1 MTSLREYYEQNPN
14 LSIVLPQKD
23 WPTMYDLPSEYP
35 EDPGF
40 PDEFH
45 AWQAEFLSE
54 TFQLKKVAKD
64 QVLISKNLN
73 LHYDFKTPDSHIRPD
88 WFAVVGVPR
97 LYDSKDLRLSYV
109 VWDEQVSP
117 AIVVELIS
125 PGTLMADLGEVRREQ
140 NGTPNK
146 FQIYEKILKV
156 PNYIVFD
163 RYKDRL
169 WVFKLINGHY
179 QEQEI
184 IDGKFWFDALGI
196 GIGTWHGSFKGFT
209 RLWLRWYDVNEDS
222 MRTDSAKARKSRCNR
237 QQQEG
242 IQAQS
247 HQMEALVQERS
258 RRIEAEQMAVQE
270 RSRADRLAE
279 RLRSLGIDPD
289 EV

>member
-14 LSIVLPQKD
+14 LSMVFPKKD

-35 EDPGF
+35 EDPGW

-45 AWQAEFLSE
+45 AWQTEFLAD
-54 TFQLKKVAKD
+54 TFQLKNVAKD
-64 QVLISKNLN
+64 QILISRNLN
-73 LHYDFKTPDSHIRPD
+73 LHYDLNFPNDHIRPD

-97 LYDSKDLRLSYV
+97 LYDGHDLRLSYV
-109 VWDEQVSP
+109 VWDEQASP
-117 AIVVELIS
+117 AVVVELIS

-140 NGTPNK
+140 NGMPNK

-169 WVFKLINGHY
+169 WVFKLIDGQY

-184 IDGKFWFDALGI
+184 INGKFWFDDLEI

-209 RLWLRWYDVNEDS
+209 RLWLRWYDANGDWILTSSEKIKNYWLNDQG
-222 MRTDSAKARKSRCNR
+222 NR
-237 QQQEG
+237 N
-242 IQAQS
+242 S
-247 HQMEALVQERS
+247 VQHVTE
-258 RRIEAEQMAVQE
+258 
-270 RSRADRLAE
+270 LE
-279 RLRSLGIDPD
+279 RLRREEVERKIQRMRQKLRELGIDPD